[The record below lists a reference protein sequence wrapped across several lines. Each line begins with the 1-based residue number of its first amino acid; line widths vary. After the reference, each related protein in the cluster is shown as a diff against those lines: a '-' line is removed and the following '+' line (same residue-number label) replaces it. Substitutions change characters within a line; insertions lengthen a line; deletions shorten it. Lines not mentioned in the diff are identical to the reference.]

1 MDNTINNSNNV
12 SILKLFLPNAKVK
25 RFQLPE
31 TLKEVNILI
40 QKNIPDIQKYA
51 IHFYDEE
58 CDYIQIES
66 QRDYDKLITTLSKSN
81 KTKILKL
88 YITEQKAKRD
98 SHDDT
103 IGDSN
108 KIYHSFYFVM
118 KCPLCSRQFE
128 HKSSYIKHAKHCF
141 SVFGMKREPF
151 NSKVQRLGD
160 NQITVN
166 MRINFFNFLIKKE
179 IGETSNYNWRTL
191 STEFRN
197 QLHKWKQMNIT
208 NTSNSNNNIIE
219 VC

>member
-66 QRDYDKLITTLSKSN
+66 QRDYDKLITTLSKIN

-98 SHDDT
+98 SRDDT

-108 KIYHSFYFVM
+108 KIYHLFYFVM

-208 NTSNSNNNIIE
+208 NTNNSNNNIIE